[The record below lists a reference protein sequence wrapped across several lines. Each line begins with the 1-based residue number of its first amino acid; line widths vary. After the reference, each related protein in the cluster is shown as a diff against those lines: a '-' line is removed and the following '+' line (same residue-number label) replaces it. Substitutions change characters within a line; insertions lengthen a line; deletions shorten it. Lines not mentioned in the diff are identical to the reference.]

1 MMEKILSED
10 ATKGM
15 RPYEREQEK
24 LKRERNLYKLKN
36 KQLTNEIYKR
46 EKILE
51 TLETYLIQRIEK
63 LKDSV
68 TAKTAIYELE
78 ILLVALKEERNL
90 IFTQEG
96 RK

>member
-24 LKRERNLYKLKN
+24 IKRERNILK
-36 KQLTNEIYKR
+36 KEKTFLIKKVQKK

-51 TLETYLIQRIEK
+51 TIEAYLIQRIEK
-63 LKDSV
+63 LKESNV
-68 TAKTAIYELE
+68 SKTAIYELE
-78 ILLVALKEERNL
+78 LLLNGLLEEKKN
-90 IFTQEG
+90 
-96 RK
+96 